1 MSTRHANDEQES
13 YDENM
18 QQAVFG
24 VRDRDPRRSRG
35 NDAQAAT
42 GCKRTR
48 RSERH
53 HQPALDVETPL
64 AASAGLAREDTICL
78 VRAHGHRAAGVVH
91 CEVVDASEALAGPA
105 AGAGRHSG
113 LAHWRILSRWRD
125 RDHWDDIV
133 CHYSRL
139 ESG

>member
-53 HQPALDVETPL
+53 HQPAPDVETPL

-91 CEVVDASEALAGPA
+91 CEVVDASEALVPWGYP
-105 AGAGRHSG
+105 R
-113 LAHWRILSRWRD
+113 LAHWRVLCGWRD
-125 RDHWDDIV
+125 RDRGHDIV
-133 CHYSRL
+133 NDYAWP
-139 ESG
+139 